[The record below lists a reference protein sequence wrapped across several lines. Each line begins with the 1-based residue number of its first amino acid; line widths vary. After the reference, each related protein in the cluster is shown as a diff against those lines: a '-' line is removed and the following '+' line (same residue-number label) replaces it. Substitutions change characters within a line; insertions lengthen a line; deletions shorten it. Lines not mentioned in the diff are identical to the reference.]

1 MILIAVVLTAYMVIL
16 AALAVA
22 APGIGLAGTLVT
34 FVPDGWQDW
43 AHVPAYG
50 LLGWLAI
57 QGFRLRGWPL
67 SYALVCGTLLVIVFG
82 LWTEVAQGLAPGRDS
97 SFEDLVH
104 DAMGGM
110 IAATLVF
117 GQYIWTRDATDE
129 TVSPTVGFLRTK
141 GVPSK

>member
-1 MILIAVVLTAYMVIL
+1 MVLIAVVLAAYMFLL
-16 AALAVA
+16 AVLAVA
-22 APGIGLAGTLVT
+22 APGIGFAGALIT

-67 SYALVCGTLLVIVFG
+67 SYALFCGTLLAMVFG
-82 LWTEVAQGLAPGRDS
+82 LWTEVAQGSAPGREAS
-97 SFEDLVH
+97 LHDLVN

-110 IAATLVF
+110 MAATLVI
-117 GQYIWTRDATDE
+117 GQYIWARDSADQTA
-129 TVSPTVGFLRTK
+129 SSAAGFLPTK